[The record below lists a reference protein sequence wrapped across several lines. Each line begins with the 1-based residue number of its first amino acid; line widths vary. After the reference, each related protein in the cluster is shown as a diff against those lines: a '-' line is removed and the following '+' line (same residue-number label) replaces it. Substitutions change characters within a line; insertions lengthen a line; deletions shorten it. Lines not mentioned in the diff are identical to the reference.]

1 MIEALIYGMIP
12 RENIAQC
19 SSAIFSLGIM
29 PYISASIMMQLL
41 TAVIPRLN
49 KMAREETGGRQ
60 KITQYTRYVTLGLCI
75 FQGFLLAVSMENPTS
90 NPFLQGIGTSIA
102 KFGPLVE
109 N

>member
-1 MIEALIYGMIP
+1 MAHGCIVWFRTKATNRTAGGIAALA
-12 RENIAQC
+12 NIFAGGALEHC
-19 SSAIFSLGIM
+19 AIFSLGIM

-75 FQGFLLAVSMENPTS
+75 FQGFLLAASMENPTS
-90 NPFLQGIGTSIA
+90 
-102 KFGPLVE
+102 
-109 N
+109 